1 MLTALL
7 EGQRV
12 AASRRIRSEGYSCPD
27 ADCSARVILKTG
39 TRRIPHFAHT
49 PGSSCSLAYESELHM
64 RAKLDIAAEYQRRGF
79 IADVE
84 APVLSPIENRRADVL
99 VTSPRNAGLR
109 YAIEVQDAAIG
120 EEELWRR
127 TRSYAAARVRVIWI
141 ALLRADA
148 WAIER
153 DTKDRNVVPK
163 FAPRL
168 HERWIE
174 QVGGVLWLYD
184 PVAKVFWSVT
194 FEDHLLDRGGVNF
207 INTGLGE
214 HVEIEPYQVASE
226 RWVNAVT
233 RGPWG
238 LNRIRID
245 ANGKRPIGTLKGI
258 DESDPRR
265 SEEGGSGSGP

>member
-7 EGQRV
+7 AGRRV

-27 ADCSARVILKTG
+27 ADCGARVILKTG
-39 TRRIPHFAHT
+39 TKRIPHFAHA
-49 PGSSCSLAYESELHM
+49 PGSSCTLAYESEFHM
-64 RAKLDIAAEYQRRGF
+64 QAKLDIAAEYQSRGLA
-79 IADVE
+79 ADVE
-84 APVLSPIENRRADVL
+84 VPVQSPIENRRADIL
-99 VTSPRNAGLR
+99 ITSPRNASLR
-109 YAIEVQDAAIG
+109 YAVEVQDAAIG

-141 ALLRADA
+141 ALLRPEG
-148 WAIER
+148 WVVER
-153 DTKDRNVVPK
+153 DGNGRSIVPK

-174 QVGGVLWLYD
+174 QVGGVLWFYD
-184 PVAKVFWSVT
+184 PAAKAFWNAT

-214 HVEIEPYQVASE
+214 HVEIEPYQVASG
-226 RWVNAVT
+226 RWVNAIVG
-233 RGPWG
+233 GPWG

-245 ANGKRPIGTLKGI
+245 ANGKRPIGTLRGME
-258 DESDPRR
+258 DSDPRR